1 MKLVW
6 SVRAKRD
13 LIEIAS
19 YIAEDNPEAAISWT
33 DRLRER
39 ARQAAAMPRAGR
51 LVPEAR
57 SENVREVFLQSY
69 RVVYRIEPKQIVVLT
84 VFEGHRSLEGDIG
97 Q

>member
-13 LIEIAS
+13 LVEIAS
-19 YIAEDNPEAAISWT
+19 YIAADNSDAAITWT

-57 SENVREVFLQSY
+57 SESVREVFLQSY
-69 RVVYRIEPKQIVVLT
+69 RGVYRIEPKQIVVLT
-84 VFEGHRSLEGDIG
+84 VFEGHRAFASELEE
-97 Q
+97 

>member
-19 YIAEDNPEAAISWT
+19 YVAEDNPDAAISWT

-51 LVPEAR
+51 LVPAAR

-84 VFEGHRSLEGDIG
+84 VFEGHQSLEDDIG